1 MIGKVRPQILLSIV
15 VLGILADY
23 GVQSGMGEI
32 PSGCIAGITALG
44 MKVLEGSGP
53 E

>member
-1 MIGKVRPQILLSIV
+1 MIGKVRPQIFLSIV
-15 VLGILADY
+15 VLGILAIC
-23 GVQSGMGEI
+23 GVQSGYNEI
-32 PSGCIAGITALG
+32 ASGCVGGIIALG

>member
-1 MIGKVRPQILLSIV
+1 MSKIRPQIFLSIV
-15 VLGILADY
+15 ALGILAVY
-23 GVQSGMGEI
+23 GVQSGMPEI